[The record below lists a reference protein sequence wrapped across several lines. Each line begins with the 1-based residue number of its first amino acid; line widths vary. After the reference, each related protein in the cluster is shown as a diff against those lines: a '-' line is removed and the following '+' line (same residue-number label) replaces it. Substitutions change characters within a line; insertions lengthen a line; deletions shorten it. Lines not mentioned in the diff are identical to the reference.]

1 MKTIII
7 EDEEQAVSALLADL
21 KKHCP
26 ELEVV
31 GTTGGVEEGIEL
43 IRHSNPQL
51 VFLDLNMPVMNGW
64 DFIEKFSLDTNSA
77 FKNTKVII
85 LSSTIDP
92 ADFNRAKQYNVVSH
106 FLSKPITQAMLEYLK
121 KKIPTSWS
129 LIAIYRSLHLSWEFD
144 QSLDQ
149 IPPIGNHLGT
159 YLFLEI
165 IETTGS

>member
-64 DFIEKFSLDTNSA
+64 EFLDEYEKIKSLVQKETS
-77 FKNTKVII
+77 IYM
-85 LSSTIDP
+85 LSSSV
-92 ADFNRAKQYNVVSH
+92 YNDDIKKAETYTSVKK
-106 FLSKPITQAMLEYLK
+106 FISKPLTLEKLEN
-121 KKIPTSWS
+121 
-129 LIAIYRSLHLSWEFD
+129 LIAAAVVRS
-144 QSLDQ
+144 
-149 IPPIGNHLGT
+149 
-159 YLFLEI
+159 
-165 IETTGS
+165 